1 MADDTDLH
9 FTAISEDDA
18 QRLLDSKVSESTKRA
33 IGYSIRTLSE
43 YSKKRN
49 MSLNDVFQLP
59 KAELNDFLRQFYA
72 EARKHDGSLYTRN
85 ALISLRY
92 GLQKHF
98 SKMCDCDIVNDREF
112 SSSSELFSSVL
123 VSLKKQ
129 GKGATQHKQPL
140 SSDDFNKLYT
150 SNVLS
155 TSDPV
160 GLQSKVFVDIMMYLC
175 NRGGVNLRDMK
186 KSDFQILTD
195 SAGLRYV
202 SVVDKQT
209 KNHHDDDDDLCQQDR
224 MYQLPGNPKCPVL
237 SFEKYTAK
245 LSSEVD
251 CFWQKPA
258 IKTVTE
264 ETVCWY
270 EKVPVG
276 KNTLATK
283 MKTLSVEANLSAI
296 YTNHCLRATCITA
309 KRRWF

>member
-1 MADDTDLH
+1 MADDTH
-9 FTAISEDDA
+9 SRFATVSEDDM
-18 QRLLDSKVSESTKRA
+18 QCLLDSRLSGNTKRV
-33 IGYSIRTLSE
+33 IGCSIRTLSE

-49 MSLNDVFQLP
+49 MSLNDLYQLP

-85 ALISLRY
+85 GLISLRY
-92 GLQKHF
+92 GLHKHF
-98 SKMCDCDIVNDREF
+98 SKMCDCDIVSDREF

-123 VSLKKQ
+123 VSMKKQ
-129 GKGATQHKQPL
+129 GKGDTQHKQPL

-160 GLQSKVFVDIMMYLC
+160 GLQNKVFVDIMMYSC
-175 NRGGVNLRDMK
+175 NPGGVNLRDMK

-209 KNHHDDDDDLCQQDR
+209 KNHQGQNDDLGQQDR

-237 SFEKYTAK
+237 SFEKYISK
-245 LSSEVD
+245 LNSEMD

-258 IKTVTE
+258 TKTATE
-264 ETVCWY
+264 ETECWY
-270 EKVPVG
+270 EKFPVG
-276 KNTLATK
+276 VNTLVRK

-309 KRRWF
+309 RRKWF